1 LLTRRGWG
9 PARSLVRAAKL
20 CARGDL
26 DKARRLFA
34 DARVELFVRPGPEMP
49 PVAEVLAQL
58 APSPRK
64 PEPLAESVDVV
75 VPVHDGLAH
84 VRRLFATLF
93 ERTDA
98 RHRILLAD
106 DASADA
112 EVVAVLQAAART
124 HPNVRLLRNDAN
136 AGFVATVNRAM
147 GETRGHVAL
156 LNTDTEVP
164 PGWLERLM
172 RPILAEPKVASAT
185 PFSNAAAIFSFP
197 VPDQDNPLPA
207 GVSLLEVDRA
217 FARLSPTPDPSL
229 DAPTGIGFCMGLSRA
244 AWDAVGPFEE
254 AAFGRGY
261 GEETDWCLR
270 CAAAGWR
277 NVLVPNLFVFHL
289 HGGTFEPA
297 ERKALVHANLRLL
310 RRRWPSYHRE
320 LASFRRRD
328 PWATRR
334 CAAILALVTAPEARP
349 LVVIDPSQGG
359 REVARCLDEALAD
372 GRGVVR
378 ARKHGAGGAF
388 TVEARRGTCRAI
400 MRANDHAELA
410 LFTVDEA
417 PRPGDPVAASPPER
431 YQAARP

>member
-1 LLTRRGWG
+1 LLTRRWG

-34 DARVELFVRPGPEMP
+34 AARIELFVRPGPEMP
-49 PVAEVLAQL
+49 ALAEVLAHL
-58 APSPRK
+58 APSPRQ
-64 PEPLAESVDVV
+64 PEPLAERVDVV

-98 RHRILLAD
+98 KHRILLAD

-112 EVVAVLQAAART
+112 EVVALLRAAARA
-124 HPNVRLLRNDAN
+124 HANVRLLRNDAN

-147 GETRGHVAL
+147 RETRGHVAL

-172 RPILAEPKVASAT
+172 RPVLAEPKVASAT

-207 GVSLLEVDRA
+207 DVSLLELDRA
-217 FARLSPTPDPSL
+217 FARLSPAADPSL
-229 DAPTGIGFCMGLSRA
+229 DAPTGIGFCMSVNRA
-244 AWDAVGPFEE
+244 AWDAAGPFDE

-261 GEETDWCLR
+261 GEETDWCRR

-277 NVLVPNLFVFHL
+277 NVLAPDLFVFHL
-289 HGGTFEPA
+289 HGGTFA
-297 ERKALVHANLRLL
+297 NADRKALIHANLRLL

-334 CAAILALVTAPEARP
+334 SAAILALATAPEARP
-349 LVVIDPSQGG
+349 LVIADPGAIRAGEDPRAEQATADRRGVI
-359 REVARCLDEALAD
+359 RIRTAAD
-372 GRGVVR
+372 GS
-378 ARKHGAGGAF
+378 F
-388 TVEARRGTCRAI
+388 TVEARRGGLRAV
-400 MRANDHAELA
+400 MRAGDAAELA
-410 LFTVDEA
+410 RLT
-417 PRPGDPVAASPPER
+417 ASGIDGESL
-431 YQAARP
+431 

>member
-1 LLTRRGWG
+1 MPAGRSWG

-26 DKARRLFA
+26 DKARRLLA
-34 DARVELFVRPGPEMP
+34 DARVELFVRPGPGVP
-49 PVAEVLAQL
+49 ALGDVLAQL
-58 APSPRK
+58 APSPRQ

-75 VPVHDGLAH
+75 VPVHDGLPH

-93 ERTDA
+93 KRTDA

-112 EVVAVLQAAART
+112 EVVALLQAAARAR
-124 HPNVRLLRNDAN
+124 PNVRMLRNDTN
-136 AGFVATVNRAM
+136 EGFVATVNRAM
-147 GETRGHVAL
+147 GETRGHVAM

-172 RPILAEPKVASAT
+172 RPILAGPKVASAT

-197 VPDQDNPLPA
+197 VPDRDNTLPA
-207 GVSLLEVDRA
+207 DLPLLELDRA
-217 FARLSPTPDPSL
+217 FARLSPAADPSL
-229 DAPTGIGFCMGLSRA
+229 DAPTGIGFCMGVNRA
-244 AWDAVGPFEE
+244 AWDAVGPFDE

-261 GEETDWCLR
+261 GEETDWCRR

-277 NVLVPNLFVFHL
+277 NVLAPDLFVFHE

-297 ERKALVHANLRLL
+297 ERKALVHANLRAL

-334 CAAILALVTAPEARP
+334 SAAILALATAPEARP
-349 LVVIDPSQGG
+349 LVIPDPGATRAGEDPRAEQ
-359 REVARCLDEALAD
+359 AAAD
-372 GRGVVR
+372 RRGVIRIR
-378 ARKHGAGGAF
+378 AAATGGSF
-388 TVEARRGTCRAI
+388 TVEARRGALRAV
-400 MRANDHAELA
+400 MRAGDAAELA
-410 LFTVDEA
+410 RL
-417 PRPGDPVAASPPER
+417 AASGIDGQEL
-431 YQAARP
+431 

>member
-1 LLTRRGWG
+1 MSARRGWG

-20 CARGDL
+20 CARGEL
-26 DKARRLFA
+26 DEARRLLA

-49 PVAEVLAQL
+49 ALAEVLAQL
-58 APSPRK
+58 APALRT

-75 VPVHDGLAH
+75 VPVHDGPAH

-98 RHRILLAD
+98 KHRVLLAD
-106 DASADA
+106 DASTDAD
-112 EVVAVLQAAART
+112 VVALLQAAARA
-124 HPNVRLLRNDAN
+124 HPNVRLLRNETN

-147 GETRGHVAL
+147 RETRGHVAL

-172 RPILAEPKVASAT
+172 RPILAEPKIASAT

-207 GVSLLEVDRA
+207 DVPLVELDRA
-217 FARLSPTPDPSL
+217 FARLSATADPSL
-229 DAPTGIGFCMGLSRA
+229 DAPTGIGFCMGVNRA
-244 AWDAVGPFEE
+244 AWEAVGPFDE

-261 GEETDWCLR
+261 GEETDWCR
-270 CAAAGWR
+270 RAAAAGWR
-277 NVLVPNLFVFHL
+277 NVLAPDLFVFHL

-297 ERKALVHANLRLL
+297 ERKALVHANLRVL
-310 RRRWPSYHRE
+310 RGRWPSYHRE

-334 CAAILALVTAPEARP
+334 SAAILALAAAPEARP
-349 LVVIDPSQGG
+349 LVMTGPGATHGAEDPHPEQ
-359 REVARCLDEALAD
+359 AAAD
-372 GRGVVR
+372 RRGVVLIR
-378 ARKHGAGGAF
+378 AAATDGSF
-388 TVEARRGTCRAI
+388 TVEARRGALRTV
-400 MRANDHAELA
+400 MRAGDAAELA
-410 LFTVDEA
+410 RL
-417 PRPGDPVAASPPER
+417 AASGIVGEGL
-431 YQAARP
+431 

>member
-1 LLTRRGWG
+1 
-9 PARSLVRAAKL
+9 VRV
-20 CARGDL
+20 G
-26 DKARRLFA
+26 
-34 DARVELFVRPGPEMP
+34 LFVRPGPEVP
-49 PVAEVLAQL
+49 ALAEVLAQL
-58 APSPRK
+58 APSPPR

-112 EVVAVLQAAART
+112 EVVAALQAAARA

-136 AGFVATVNRAM
+136 AGFVATVNRGM
-147 GETRGHVAL
+147 RETRGHVAL

-172 RPILAEPKVASAT
+172 RPILAEPRIASAT

-197 VPDQDNPLPA
+197 VPEQDNPLPA
-207 GVSLLEVDRA
+207 DVSLVELDRA
-217 FARLSPTPDPSL
+217 FARLSPAPDPSL
-229 DAPTGIGFCMGLSRA
+229 DAPTGIGFCMGLNRA
-244 AWDAVGPFEE
+244 AWDAVGPFDE

-261 GEETDWCLR
+261 GEETDWCRR
-270 CAAAGWR
+270 CAAADWR

-289 HGGTFEPA
+289 HGGSFGSA

-328 PWATRR
+328 PWAARR
-334 CAAILALVTAPEARP
+334 SAVVLALATAPEARP
-349 LVVIDPSQGG
+349 FIALDPQIP
-359 REVARCLDEALAD
+359 EVTVDRRVADALAEHRGFARARASSRRGRLVLEL
-372 GRGVVR
+372 GRGSLRTVVQL
-378 ARKHGAGGAF
+378 A
-388 TVEARRGTCRAI
+388 EARGPGHLLASQLQVVGTLGHLTDTR
-400 MRANDHAELA
+400 
-410 LFTVDEA
+410 V
-417 PRPGDPVAASPPER
+417 PRPGGPAASIGP
-431 YQAARP
+431 AAP